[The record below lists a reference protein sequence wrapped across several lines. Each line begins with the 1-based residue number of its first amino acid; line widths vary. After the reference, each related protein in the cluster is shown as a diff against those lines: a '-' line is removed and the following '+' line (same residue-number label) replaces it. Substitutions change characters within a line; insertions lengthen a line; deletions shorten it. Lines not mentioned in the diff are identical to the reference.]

1 MKQRNIYQDRSQE
14 LSMLFEQAGS
24 NSNIMCIPI
33 DYAKKDHVVM
43 FCNGYGDILRKPF
56 NVKNT
61 PEGVKY
67 LIDQTTRSC
76 RHRHIKKDHTF
87 FGGEDV
93 NSYAQNFVHALRSKG
108 WLVAS
113 VNAHDAKKQRESIQ
127 ASTDQLDLLGIATM
141 LLNRR
146 ANCSPAQSG
155 VYRNLR
161 TVVRHRREVVKM
173 KTGVRNRI
181 HAIVDQLF
189 PGFLSEKKS
198 SITPFSPSSLYL
210 MEDRFSAHQIRR
222 RRRPT
227 LINRLKQHGT
237 KDPEVTAAKLQTYAS
252 QVLAPADE
260 YTATLQISL
269 SSHVNHLRCLI
280 DSAEM
285 LEREMAVLLAQTSG
299 AFLTSVKGIGIVL
312 ASGVTAEIGDPASQ
326 KSANN
331 LVSYAG
337 VVPKVKQSGG
347 SEGQPRV
354 GRVSKRSNHI
364 LKDRVVQSA
373 HHIGR
378 YGPEDLLADYKR
390 REANGQHADFGM
402 GRRFVRM
409 GLCLMRT
416 EQIYLPLRLR
426 EADTDPRERGQ
437 YYLSL
442 WPHLRDKWDKLGAT
456 KVAFSKDRPLGQWRY
471 IIQDLY
477 GIRLK
482 LQ

>member
-1 MKQRNIYQDRSQE
+1 MKKSNIYQDRSQE
-14 LSMLFEQAGS
+14 LSRLFEQAGS

-33 DYAKKDHVVM
+33 DYAKKDHVAM
-43 FCNGYGDILRKPF
+43 ICNGYGDILRKPF
-56 NVKNT
+56 NVKND

-67 LIDQTTRSC
+67 LIDQTIRSC
-76 RHRHIKKDHTF
+76 QHRQIKKEHAF

-113 VNAHDAKKQRESIQ
+113 VNAHDAKMQRESIQ
-127 ASTDQLDLLGIATM
+127 ASTDQLDLLGIAKM

-146 ANCSPAQSG
+146 ANSCPAQSG

-181 HAIVDQLF
+181 HTIVDQLF
-189 PGFLSEKKS
+189 PGFLNEKKS
-198 SITPFSPSSLYL
+198 SITPFSSSSLYL

-222 RRRPT
+222 RKRQT
-227 LINRLKQHGT
+227 LIKRLKKNGT
-237 KDPEVTAAKLQTYAS
+237 KNTEEVAVKLQTYAG

-260 YTATLQISL
+260 YTATLQFSL
-269 SSHVNHLRCLI
+269 SSHVCHLRSLI

-285 LEREMAVLLAQTSG
+285 LKREMAVLLAQTSG

-312 ASGVTAEIGDPASQ
+312 ASGVTAEIGDPSSQ
-326 KSANN
+326 GSANN

-337 VVPKVKQSGG
+337 VIPKVKQSGG

-364 LKDRVVQSA
+364 LKDQVVQSA

-390 REANGQHADFGM
+390 RDANDQHADFGM
-402 GRRFVRM
+402 ARRYVRM

-416 EQIYLPLRLR
+416 EQIYLPPRLR
-426 EADTDPRERGQ
+426 KADTDPRERGD

-442 WPHLRDKWDKLGAT
+442 WPYLRDKWDKLGA
-456 KVAFSKDRPLGQWRY
+456 KAVAFSKDRPLGQWRH
-471 IIQDLY
+471 IVQDLY

-482 LQ
+482 L

>member
-1 MKQRNIYQDRSQE
+1 MKKSNIYQNRSQD
-14 LSMLFEQAGS
+14 LSMLFEEAGS
-24 NSNIMCIPI
+24 NSRVMCVPI

-43 FCNGYGDILRKPF
+43 FCNGYGDIVRKPF
-56 NVKNT
+56 SVKNT

-76 RHRHIKKDHTF
+76 RHRHIQREHVF
-87 FGGEDV
+87 FCGEDV

-113 VNAHDAKKQRESIQ
+113 VNAHDAKKQRENIQ
-127 ASTDQLDLLGIATM
+127 ASTDQLDLLGIAAM

-161 TVVRHRREVVKM
+161 TVTRHRREVVKM

-181 HAIVDQLF
+181 HTIVDQLF
-189 PGFLSEKKS
+189 PGFLSEKNS

-210 MEDRFSAHQIRR
+210 MEDRFSASQIRR

-227 LINRLKQHGT
+227 LIDRLRRNGT
-237 KDPEVTAAKLQTYAS
+237 KSPEQTAAKLQTYAG
-252 QVLAPADE
+252 QVLTSPDE
-260 YTATLQISL
+260 YTATFQLSL
-269 SSHVNHLRCLI
+269 SSHVYHLRGLI
-280 DSAEM
+280 DSADM
-285 LEREMAVLLAQTSG
+285 LEREMAILLAQTSG

-312 ASGVTAEIGDPASQ
+312 ASGVTSEIGDPSSQ

-347 SEGQPRV
+347 EEGQTRV

-364 LKDRVVQSA
+364 LKDQVVQSA

-378 YGPEDLLADYKR
+378 YGPEDLLEDYKR
-390 REANGQHADFGM
+390 RDANGQNADFGM
-402 GRRFVRM
+402 ARRYVRM

-416 EQIYLPLRLR
+416 EQIYIPPRLR
-426 EADTDPRERGQ
+426 KADTDLRQRGN

-442 WPHLRDKWDKLGAT
+442 WPYLRDKWDKLGA
-456 KVAFSKDRPLGQWRY
+456 KEVAFSEDRPLGQWRH
-471 IIQDLY
+471 IVQDLY
-477 GIRLK
+477 GIGLK
-482 LQ
+482 L